1 MIGLLLALVRALV
14 GAGATA
20 EMVLA
25 ALEAVEASGC
35 AVASADHAER
45 VAARRA
51 AAAERQRRSRAARRD
66 ASRAVTPCHTPSR
79 VTERDGVS
87 SGGRDGAGERE
98 EMCGNSTRYE
108 EAQARVTSRDVT
120 PCHALSRVTG
130 RDAPPLDGPPLFP
143 CPPHPLNPKSP
154 PLNPPRAAL
163 HGAGAR
169 GGEAAGGEAIGSE
182 IGGGD
187 DAAARPPAVG
197 DGRRHWTRAELDEV
211 ERLCREAFGV
221 ETHPSPGFL
230 VLAPLLG
237 LLDAGFSLEEDIL
250 PVLRAKRGLGRVS
263 SWAFFVEPVREAAT
277 RRAEAASGGGR
288 AERRRVEVAAVSP
301 IDPRDFRAVMAAQ
314 GWRQEPD
321 HFDKLCRAWFR
332 DRRWPIERGPRPGE
346 AGGFVPPEHVAD
358 WLRRNPDCV
367 EAA

>member
-35 AVASADHAER
+35 AVASADDAER

-87 SGGRDGAGERE
+87 SGGREGSARYDDNVGK
-98 EMCGNSTRYE
+98 STRYE
-108 EAQARVTSRDVT
+108 AASAGVAGRDVT

-143 CPPHPLNPKSP
+143 CPPNPLNPISP
-154 PLNPPRAAL
+154 PLNPPPAAL

-169 GGEAAGGEAIGSE
+169 GCEAAGTKIGSE
-182 IGGGD
+182 IGGED
-187 DAAARPPAVG
+187 DAAARPSAVG
-197 DGRRHWTRAELDEV
+197 DGRRHWTRVELDEI
-211 ERLCREAFGV
+211 ERKCRAAFGV

-230 VLAPLLG
+230 VLSPLLG
-237 LLDAGFSLEEDIL
+237 LLDAGFRLEEDIL
-250 PVLRAKRGLGRVS
+250 PVLRAKRGLARVS
-263 SWAFFVEPVREAAT
+263 SWAFFVQPVREAAT
-277 RRAEAASGGGR
+277 RRAEAAGGER
-288 AERRRVEVAAVSP
+288 VERRRVEAAAVSP

-332 DRRWPIERGPRPGE
+332 DRRWPIERGPKPGE

-358 WLRRNPDCV
+358 WLRRHPDCV

>member
-25 ALEAVEASGC
+25 ALEAVEASGY
-35 AVASADHAER
+35 AVASADDAER

-87 SGGRDGAGERE
+87 SGGREGSARYDDNVGK
-98 EMCGNSTRYE
+98 STRYE
-108 EAQARVTSRDVT
+108 AASAGVAGRDVT

-143 CPPHPLNPKSP
+143 CPPNPLNPISP
-154 PLNPPRAAL
+154 PLNPPPAAL

-169 GGEAAGGEAIGSE
+169 GCEAAGGEAIGSD

-197 DGRRHWTRAELDEV
+197 DGRRHWTRVELDEI
-211 ERLCREAFGV
+211 ERKCRAAFGV

-230 VLAPLLG
+230 VLSPLLG
-237 LLDAGFSLEEDIL
+237 LLDAGFRLEEDIL
-250 PVLRAKRGLGRVS
+250 PVLRAKRGLARVS
-263 SWAFFVEPVREAAT
+263 SWAFFVAPVREAAS
-277 RRAEAASGGGR
+277 RRAEAASGGR
-288 AERRRVEVAAVSP
+288 AERRPGEVAAVSP